1 MKQFFHLVTLLKI
14 NKRLYQVS
22 RCKGNMK
29 YLVFI
34 FLFGC
39 GVTAQGVSEESKEDQ
54 ELDNLLKK
62 AQSNIQVQ
70 ATLQDAATKEQKK
83 IVTQTIS
90 QIVGLKE
97 ENKELKIELNETKAK
112 FDSLSFDTLVPF
124 QLLPI
129 PR

>member
-1 MKQFFHLVTLLKI
+1 
-14 NKRLYQVS
+14 
-22 RCKGNMK
+22 MK

-54 ELDNLLKK
+54 EFDMLLKK
-62 AQSNIQVQ
+62 AQSNIQIQ
-70 ATLQDAATKEQKK
+70 ATLQDAATKEQNK
-83 IVTQTIS
+83 IVKQTIS

-112 FDSLSFDTLVPF
+112 FDSIIFDTLVPF

>member
-1 MKQFFHLVTLLKI
+1 
-14 NKRLYQVS
+14 
-22 RCKGNMK
+22 MK

-39 GVTAQGVSEESKEDQ
+39 GVTAQGVNEESREDQ
-54 ELDNLLKK
+54 ELDMLLKK

-112 FDSLSFDTLVPF
+112 FDSISFDTLVPF

>member
-1 MKQFFHLVTLLKI
+1 
-14 NKRLYQVS
+14 
-22 RCKGNMK
+22 MK

-70 ATLQDAATKEQKK
+70 ATLQDAASKEQKK
-83 IVTQTIS
+83 IVKQTIS

-112 FDSLSFDTLVPF
+112 FDSISFDTLVPF

>member
-1 MKQFFHLVTLLKI
+1 MKKFFYLVTLLKI

-22 RCKGNMK
+22 QYKGNMK

-54 ELDNLLKK
+54 ELDMLLKK

-70 ATLQDAATKEQKK
+70 ATLQDAASKEQKK

-112 FDSLSFDTLVPF
+112 FDSISFDTLVPF

>member
-1 MKQFFHLVTLLKI
+1 MRYLL
-14 NKRLYQVS
+14 
-22 RCKGNMK
+22 
-29 YLVFI
+29 FI
-34 FLFGC
+34 CLFGC

-83 IVTQTIS
+83 IVKQTIS
-90 QIVGLKE
+90 QIIGLKE

>member
-1 MKQFFHLVTLLKI
+1 
-14 NKRLYQVS
+14 
-22 RCKGNMK
+22 MK

-54 ELDNLLKK
+54 ELEMLLKK
-62 AQSNIQVQ
+62 AQSNIQNQ
-70 ATLQDAATKEQKK
+70 ATLQDAASKEQKK
-83 IVTQTIS
+83 IVKQTIS

-112 FDSLSFDTLVPF
+112 LDSVSLDTLVPF

>member
-1 MKQFFHLVTLLKI
+1 MRYLL
-14 NKRLYQVS
+14 
-22 RCKGNMK
+22 
-29 YLVFI
+29 FI
-34 FLFGC
+34 CLFGC

-70 ATLQDAATKEQKK
+70 ATLQDAASKEQKK

-124 QLLPI
+124 KLLPI

>member
-1 MKQFFHLVTLLKI
+1 MRYLL
-14 NKRLYQVS
+14 
-22 RCKGNMK
+22 
-29 YLVFI
+29 FI
-34 FLFGC
+34 CLFGC

-54 ELDNLLKK
+54 ELDMLLKK

-70 ATLQDAATKEQKK
+70 ATLQDAASKEQKK

>member
-1 MKQFFHLVTLLKI
+1 MRYLL
-14 NKRLYQVS
+14 
-22 RCKGNMK
+22 
-29 YLVFI
+29 FI
-34 FLFGC
+34 CLFGC

-54 ELDNLLKK
+54 ELDMLLKK

-83 IVTQTIS
+83 IVKQTIS
-90 QIVGLKE
+90 QIIGLKE

>member
-1 MKQFFHLVTLLKI
+1 
-14 NKRLYQVS
+14 
-22 RCKGNMK
+22 MK

-70 ATLQDAATKEQKK
+70 ATLQDAASKEQKK

-112 FDSLSFDTLVPF
+112 FDSLSFDTIVPF

>member
-1 MKQFFHLVTLLKI
+1 MRYLL
-14 NKRLYQVS
+14 
-22 RCKGNMK
+22 
-29 YLVFI
+29 FI
-34 FLFGC
+34 CLFGC
-39 GVTAQGVSEESKEDQ
+39 GVTAQGVSDESKEDQ
-54 ELDNLLKK
+54 ELDMLLKK
-62 AQSNIQVQ
+62 AQFNIQVQ
-70 ATLQDAATKEQKK
+70 ATLQDAASKEQKK
-83 IVTQTIS
+83 IVKQTIS

>member
-1 MKQFFHLVTLLKI
+1 
-14 NKRLYQVS
+14 
-22 RCKGNMK
+22 MK
-29 YLVFI
+29 YFVFI

-39 GVTAQGVSEESKEDQ
+39 GVTAQGVSDESKEDQ
-54 ELDNLLKK
+54 ELDMLLKK

-70 ATLQDAATKEQKK
+70 ATLQDAASKEQKK

>member
-1 MKQFFHLVTLLKI
+1 
-14 NKRLYQVS
+14 
-22 RCKGNMK
+22 MK
-29 YLVFI
+29 YFVFI

-39 GVTAQGVSEESKEDQ
+39 GVTAQGVSDESKEDQ

-112 FDSLSFDTLVPF
+112 FDSLSFDTIVPF

>member
-1 MKQFFHLVTLLKI
+1 MRYLL
-14 NKRLYQVS
+14 
-22 RCKGNMK
+22 
-29 YLVFI
+29 FI
-34 FLFGC
+34 CLFGC

>member
-1 MKQFFHLVTLLKI
+1 MRYLL
-14 NKRLYQVS
+14 
-22 RCKGNMK
+22 
-29 YLVFI
+29 FI
-34 FLFGC
+34 CLFGC
-39 GVTAQGVSEESKEDQ
+39 GVTAQGVNEESKEDQ
-54 ELDNLLKK
+54 ELDMLLKK

-70 ATLQDAATKEQKK
+70 ATLQDAASKEQKK

-97 ENKELKIELNETKAK
+97 ENKELKIKLNETKAK

-124 QLLPI
+124 VLLPV

>member
-1 MKQFFHLVTLLKI
+1 
-14 NKRLYQVS
+14 
-22 RCKGNMK
+22 MK
-29 YLVFI
+29 YFVFI

-39 GVTAQGVSEESKEDQ
+39 GVTAQGVSDESKEDQ

>member
-1 MKQFFHLVTLLKI
+1 MRYLL
-14 NKRLYQVS
+14 
-22 RCKGNMK
+22 
-29 YLVFI
+29 FI
-34 FLFGC
+34 CLFGC

-62 AQSNIQVQ
+62 TQSNIQVQ
-70 ATLQDAATKEQKK
+70 ATLQDAARKEQKK
-83 IVTQTIS
+83 IVKQTIS

-112 FDSLSFDTLVPF
+112 FDSLSFDTLIPY

>member
-1 MKQFFHLVTLLKI
+1 
-14 NKRLYQVS
+14 
-22 RCKGNMK
+22 MK

-54 ELDNLLKK
+54 ELDMLLKK
-62 AQSNIQVQ
+62 AQSNIQAQ
-70 ATLQDAATKEQKK
+70 ATLQDAASKEQKK
-83 IVTQTIS
+83 IVKQTIS
-90 QIVGLKE
+90 QIVGLKK

-112 FDSLSFDTLVPF
+112 FDSISFDTLVPF

>member
-1 MKQFFHLVTLLKI
+1 
-14 NKRLYQVS
+14 
-22 RCKGNMK
+22 MK

-39 GVTAQGVSEESKEDQ
+39 GVTAQGISEDSKEDQ
-54 ELDNLLKK
+54 ELDMLLKK

-70 ATLQDAATKEQKK
+70 ATLQEAASKEQKK

-112 FDSLSFDTLVPF
+112 FDSVSFDTLVPF

>member
-1 MKQFFHLVTLLKI
+1 MRYLL
-14 NKRLYQVS
+14 
-22 RCKGNMK
+22 
-29 YLVFI
+29 FI
-34 FLFGC
+34 CLFGC
-39 GVTAQGVSEESKEDQ
+39 GVTAQGVSDESKEDQ
-54 ELDNLLKK
+54 ELDMLLKK

-70 ATLQDAATKEQKK
+70 ATLQDAASKEQKK
-83 IVTQTIS
+83 IVKQTIS

>member
-1 MKQFFHLVTLLKI
+1 
-14 NKRLYQVS
+14 
-22 RCKGNMK
+22 MK

-54 ELDNLLKK
+54 EFDMLLKK
-62 AQSNIQVQ
+62 AQSNIQIQ
-70 ATLQDAATKEQKK
+70 ATLQDAATKEQNK
-83 IVTQTIS
+83 IVKQTIS

-112 FDSLSFDTLVPF
+112 FDSISFDTLVPF

>member
-1 MKQFFHLVTLLKI
+1 
-14 NKRLYQVS
+14 
-22 RCKGNMK
+22 MK

-54 ELDNLLKK
+54 ELDMLLKK
-62 AQSNIQVQ
+62 AQSNIQAQ
-70 ATLQDAATKEQKK
+70 ATLQDAASKEQKK
-83 IVTQTIS
+83 IVKQTIS

-112 FDSLSFDTLVPF
+112 FDSISLDTLVPF

>member
-1 MKQFFHLVTLLKI
+1 
-14 NKRLYQVS
+14 
-22 RCKGNMK
+22 MK

-54 ELDNLLKK
+54 ELEMLLKK
-62 AQSNIQVQ
+62 AQSNIQNQ
-70 ATLQDAATKEQKK
+70 ATLQDAASKEQKK
-83 IVTQTIS
+83 IVKQTIS

-97 ENKELKIELNETKAK
+97 ENKDLKTELNETKAK
-112 FDSLSFDTLVPF
+112 LDSVSLDTLVPF

>member
-1 MKQFFHLVTLLKI
+1 MRYLL
-14 NKRLYQVS
+14 
-22 RCKGNMK
+22 
-29 YLVFI
+29 FI
-34 FLFGC
+34 CLFGC
-39 GVTAQGVSEESKEDQ
+39 GVTAQGVSDESKEDQ
-54 ELDNLLKK
+54 ELDMLLKK

-83 IVTQTIS
+83 IVKQTIS
-90 QIVGLKE
+90 QIIGLKE

>member
-1 MKQFFHLVTLLKI
+1 
-14 NKRLYQVS
+14 
-22 RCKGNMK
+22 MK
-29 YLVFI
+29 YFVFI

-39 GVTAQGVSEESKEDQ
+39 GVTAQGVSDESKEDQ
-54 ELDNLLKK
+54 ELDMLLKK

-83 IVTQTIS
+83 
-90 QIVGLKE
+90 
-97 ENKELKIELNETKAK
+97 ELKIELNETKAK
-112 FDSLSFDTLVPF
+112 FDSLSFDTIVPF

>member
-1 MKQFFHLVTLLKI
+1 MRYLL
-14 NKRLYQVS
+14 
-22 RCKGNMK
+22 
-29 YLVFI
+29 FI
-34 FLFGC
+34 CLFGC
-39 GVTAQGVSEESKEDQ
+39 GVTAQGVSDESKEDQ
-54 ELDNLLKK
+54 ELDMLLKK

-83 IVTQTIS
+83 IVKQTIS

-97 ENKELKIELNETKAK
+97 ENKEFKIELNETKAK

-124 QLLPI
+124 VLLPV

>member
-1 MKQFFHLVTLLKI
+1 
-14 NKRLYQVS
+14 
-22 RCKGNMK
+22 MK
-29 YLVFI
+29 YFVFI

-39 GVTAQGVSEESKEDQ
+39 GVTAQGVSEEAKEDQ
-54 ELDNLLKK
+54 ELDMLLKK

-70 ATLQDAATKEQKK
+70 ATLQDAASKEQKK

-112 FDSLSFDTLVPF
+112 FDSLSFDTIVPF
-124 QLLPI
+124 VLLPI

>member
-1 MKQFFHLVTLLKI
+1 
-14 NKRLYQVS
+14 
-22 RCKGNMK
+22 MK
-29 YLVFI
+29 YFVFI

-54 ELDNLLKK
+54 ELDMLLKK

-70 ATLQDAATKEQKK
+70 ATLQDAASKEQKK
-83 IVTQTIS
+83 IVKQTVS
-90 QIVGLKE
+90 QIIGLKE

>member
-1 MKQFFHLVTLLKI
+1 
-14 NKRLYQVS
+14 
-22 RCKGNMK
+22 MK

-54 ELDNLLKK
+54 ELEMLLKK
-62 AQSNIQVQ
+62 AKSNIEIQ
-70 ATLQDAATKEQKK
+70 ATVQDAATKQQKK

-112 FDSLSFDTLVPF
+112 FDSIILDTLVPYV
-124 QLLPI
+124 LLPI

>member
-1 MKQFFHLVTLLKI
+1 M
-14 NKRLYQVS
+14 RS
-22 RCKGNMK
+22 
-29 YLVFI
+29 
-34 FLFGC
+34 
-39 GVTAQGVSEESKEDQ
+39 
-54 ELDNLLKK
+54 LDTN
-62 AQSNIQVQ
+62 
-70 ATLQDAATKEQKK
+70 EKK
-83 IVTQTIS
+83 IVKQTIS

>member
-1 MKQFFHLVTLLKI
+1 
-14 NKRLYQVS
+14 
-22 RCKGNMK
+22 MK

-34 FLFGC
+34 FLFSC

-54 ELDNLLKK
+54 EFDMLLKK
-62 AQSNIQVQ
+62 AQSNIQIQ
-70 ATLQDAATKEQKK
+70 ATLQDAATKEQNK
-83 IVTQTIS
+83 IVKQTIS

-112 FDSLSFDTLVPF
+112 FDSISFDTLVPF

>member
-1 MKQFFHLVTLLKI
+1 
-14 NKRLYQVS
+14 
-22 RCKGNMK
+22 MK

-54 ELDNLLKK
+54 ELDMLLKK

-83 IVTQTIS
+83 IVNQTVS

-112 FDSLSFDTLVPF
+112 FDSISFDTLVPF

>member
-1 MKQFFHLVTLLKI
+1 
-14 NKRLYQVS
+14 
-22 RCKGNMK
+22 MK

-39 GVTAQGVSEESKEDQ
+39 GVTAQSVSEESKEEQ
-54 ELDNLLKK
+54 ELDMLLKK
-62 AQSNIQVQ
+62 AQSNMQIQ

-83 IVTQTIS
+83 IVKQTIS
-90 QIVGLKE
+90 QIIGLKE

-112 FDSLSFDTLVPF
+112 FDSVSADTLLPF
-124 QLLPI
+124 LILPI

>member
-1 MKQFFHLVTLLKI
+1 MRYLL
-14 NKRLYQVS
+14 
-22 RCKGNMK
+22 
-29 YLVFI
+29 FI
-34 FLFGC
+34 CLFGC
-39 GVTAQGVSEESKEDQ
+39 GVTARGVSEESKEDQ

-70 ATLQDAATKEQKK
+70 ATLQDAASKEQKK
-83 IVTQTIS
+83 IVKQTIS